1 MKHIKLSDLQK
12 GKPSEDL
19 TINFTKQSCK
29 TYSDFEGQ
37 EGDVK
42 EHLHILCANMFNVE
56 SDEAAKCKK
65 KNITWNMDKKSE
77 QKYMVAYVSKNNL
90 PFINP

>member
-1 MKHIKLSDLQK
+1 
-12 GKPSEDL
+12 
-19 TINFTKQSCK
+19 
-29 TYSDFEGQ
+29 
-37 EGDVK
+37 
-42 EHLHILCANMFNVE
+42 MFNVE
-56 SDEAAKCKK
+56 SDEAANLK